1 MKKRLTNNL
10 LLKIVSVIAA
20 VILWVVIINID
31 NPTDTFTI
39 SGIPVRVLNEKAA
52 ITDNNLTYDFP
63 DGQTVSVEVT
73 AKRTDRRKIS
83 AEDFQATIDMNEIYG
98 ATGSVAV
105 NIEVVNNKNL
115 IRSWTQITRSI
126 RVDVEAMQTKEFEI
140 QVIHGG
146 ELEESYTFSE
156 TSVSPHSVW
165 VTAPESVMEIIDHA
179 GIKVDVTGVTD
190 SRRQTGTVKLYTDE
204 NSKNELDMSDS
215 RISMNVTEAEVTL
228 GVVKTNQISVDV
240 RVTGQDEVAEGY
252 KYITYTCEP
261 QTIYVTGAKALIAD
275 FDKLSIEEDLTG
287 AAGNVVKTYEIG
299 EYLPKGL
306 EVAEGQPTTIEVT
319 YQVDKL
325 AQKSFYI
332 GRDQVE
338 LLGASDEFVYQLGE
352 DDMVTVT
359 LEGLEEDLDRVKN
372 RDISVFLEVAGYTEP
387 GTYSCKPVVELPEE
401 YSSFYKSS
409 VANVHLIVT
418 SVKSETDPTGESSSS
433 GSEGSTS
440 AAAEE

>member
-165 VTAPESVMEIIDHA
+165 VTAPE
-179 GIKVDVTGVTD
+179 
-190 SRRQTGTVKLYTDE
+190 
-204 NSKNELDMSDS
+204 
-215 RISMNVTEAEVTL
+215 
-228 GVVKTNQISVDV
+228 
-240 RVTGQDEVAEGY
+240 
-252 KYITYTCEP
+252 
-261 QTIYVTGAKALIAD
+261 
-275 FDKLSIEEDLTG
+275 
-287 AAGNVVKTYEIG
+287 
-299 EYLPKGL
+299 
-306 EVAEGQPTTIEVT
+306 
-319 YQVDKL
+319 
-325 AQKSFYI
+325 
-332 GRDQVE
+332 
-338 LLGASDEFVYQLGE
+338 
-352 DDMVTVT
+352 
-359 LEGLEEDLDRVKN
+359 
-372 RDISVFLEVAGYTEP
+372 
-387 GTYSCKPVVELPEE
+387 
-401 YSSFYKSS
+401 
-409 VANVHLIVT
+409 
-418 SVKSETDPTGESSSS
+418 
-433 GSEGSTS
+433 
-440 AAAEE
+440 